1 MAAKKKWS
9 GKVKTKWHSPPGLFT
24 ESAEKIAKTVAENS
38 KNLKQTIS
46 RITFF
51 GNRAGV
57 NLDASGRARL
67 ERAKK
72 IARSYFPEAKG
83 AKKRVKWT
91 PKPARAPK
99 KKATSR
105 KKAVHKKTSPT
116 KKTVHHAAKAAH
128 RAKAAR
134 ADARRVKNVAKSIQS
149 SLKKTY
155 DYPAA
160 AKPLGPL
167 PGAPYFFSIIERYP
181 LHWKRSRKFYR
192 PQGKTL
198 IRSLGIAPIAEL
210 GIGRFHRW
218 IVEVNGRRAHVA
230 QRA

>member
-1 MAAKKKWS
+1 MAAARKWS

-38 KNLKQTIS
+38 KSLKQTIS

-57 NLDASGRARL
+57 NIDASGKAKL

-72 IARSYFPEAKG
+72 LASAYFPEAKG
-83 AKKRVKWT
+83 PKKRVEWK

-99 KKATSR
+99 KKAARKSA
-105 KKAVHKKTSPT
+105 KKAAKKTI
-116 KKTVHHAAKAAH
+116 KKPVKRTVKARTRKAEAK
-128 RAKAAR
+128 
-134 ADARRVKNVAKSIQS
+134 RVNSVAKSLQT

-155 DYPAA
+155 AHSFS
-160 AKPLGPL
+160 AKPMGPL

-210 GIGRFHRW
+210 GVGRFHRW